1 MASLLIYITVVLSNI
16 ITSETVATPAIA
28 GIEEA
33 PTAGA
38 AIIKVKIHHAV
49 YYSSLRFK
57 RCRVSEVVL
66 NWLSPVYSTTN
77 TTAQC
82 RQYTWGGG
90 TGGGCECVQKGR
102 QLLRHSYCEQ
112 TSYPEESISTT
123 DAGHNSAPQRFARL
137 LLASSISVSC
147 ALSDGP
153 LLFEILAPIVGWKR
167 GGGRLAYFGRF
178 HNSFFL
184 NNAINRKYKR

>member
-90 TGGGCECVQKGR
+90 TGGGCECVQKSPAIVEAVPVRCCDRRPIRWKAYQQLTQVITVHHSGLRAFYSLPLSLSLARSLMGR
-102 QLLRHSYCEQ
+102 C
-112 TSYPEESISTT
+112 
-123 DAGHNSAPQRFARL
+123 
-137 LLASSISVSC
+137 
-147 ALSDGP
+147 
-153 LLFEILAPIVGWKR
+153 
-167 GGGRLAYFGRF
+167 
-178 HNSFFL
+178 FL
-184 NNAINRKYKR
+184 KFWRQ